1 MTDDPRPSDR
11 ETPPDLV
18 ERGPVE
24 TLAPSRTALVLV
36 GLAALVVVAL
46 VAIGSL
52 NAGGSRILDDDET
65 LLEPGRHELT
75 AGPVVLDAQLPG
87 EWIARERCPGWL
99 QLSDAASDS
108 TTLHV
113 VWLDAVPLPSDAERV
128 ELVPPPPDLPT
139 WWREQLDLAVT
150 PAGEARLDGYP
161 VTRHDLAATER
172 SRRRDGLVACG
183 EVGGLAAIGL
193 LGPAARFEQ
202 QVAVV
207 ELDGDV
213 PLLLIAAAYTGG
225 DLDRALEGLEAI
237 LDTGRLRTTTA
248 D

>member
-1 MTDDPRPSDR
+1 MTDDPRPADR

-36 GLAALVVVAL
+36 GLAGLILVVL
-46 VAIGSL
+46 VGIGSL
-52 NAGGSRILDDDET
+52 DVGGSRILDDDET

-75 AGPVVLDAQLPG
+75 AGRAVLDAELPG
-87 EWIARERCPGWL
+87 EWIARERCPRWL
-99 QLSDAASDS
+99 QLSDADSDS

-139 WWREQLDLAVT
+139 WWEEQLDLAVT
-150 PAGEARLDGYP
+150 PAGEARLDGHP
-161 VTRHDLAATER
+161 VTRHDLAATEQ

-183 EVGGLAAIGL
+183 EVGGLAATGL

-213 PLLLIAAAYTGG
+213 PLLLVAAAYTGG
-225 DLDRALEGLEAI
+225 DLDRALEGLEAV
-237 LDTGRLRTTTA
+237 LDTGRVRTTA
-248 D
+248 AE